1 MRERERGRTVSTN
14 ERGTVEEKK
23 GQGKKKRERG
33 RESRSERK
41 RMRLKHKSA
50 DYGNYA
56 LIITKRSK

>member
-1 MRERERGRTVSTN
+1 MKEGEW
-14 ERGTVEEKK
+14 
-23 GQGKKKRERG
+23 KKRKDKERKKEWG

-41 RMRLKHKSA
+41 RVRLKHRSA